1 MVSFLKNSITTTGT
15 ERRLLRWGGI
25 GWRLVLVLY
34 LELSCCC
41 KWLWKCD
48 SRQTSRNVGYV
59 HKSSHIWQ
67 KWRAYSGS
75 RLGAWCRDG
84 MGRWSTLTSLLP
96 VVPITVV
103 IECDVQSMCMVYAL
117 MHSISSC
124 ESGWNRRSW
133 QCSQNLCR
141 PLFIEVKHYCI
152 KPPFSGIAHLL
163 YCPPLELLAPC
174 ICPPLVLSTPIWI
187 AHLWYCPP
195 LSFIAHSS
203 LIKPT
208 VAVRLSKN
216 SLANLLAK
224 DLFSNTA
231 L

>member
-1 MVSFLKNSITTTGT
+1 MCILCKKLLILKLCNTVLECRMCIPITWQRQTVMVSFLKNSITTTGT

-103 IECDVQSMCMVYAL
+103 IECDVQSTCMVYAL
-117 MHSISSC
+117 IHSIAAASPAETGDRDS
-124 ESGWNRRSW
+124 
-133 QCSQNLCR
+133 
-141 PLFIEVKHYCI
+141 
-152 KPPFSGIAHLL
+152 
-163 YCPPLELLAPC
+163 
-174 ICPPLVLSTPIWI
+174 
-187 AHLWYCPP
+187 
-195 LSFIAHSS
+195 
-203 LIKPT
+203 
-208 VAVRLSKN
+208 AVRIFVDHYS
-216 SLANLLAK
+216 
-224 DLFSNTA
+224 
-231 L
+231 

>member
-1 MVSFLKNSITTTGT
+1 MWQSSNIQKCGICSLIESHLTKVTSLFWFPIRSMMS
-15 ERRLLRWGGI
+15 RWHGQMKHSYQ
-25 GWRLVLVLY
+25 LVA
-34 LELSCCC
+34 
-41 KWLWKCD
+41 
-48 SRQTSRNVGYV
+48 
-59 HKSSHIWQ
+59 SSPHHCSDWM
-67 KWRAYSGS
+67 WRAKY
-75 RLGAWCRDG
+75 
-84 MGRWSTLTSLLP
+84 
-96 VVPITVV
+96 
-103 IECDVQSMCMVYAL
+103 VYGVRP
-117 MHSISSC
+117 HPQHSSC

-163 YCPPLELLAPC
+163 YCPPL
-174 ICPPLVLSTPIWI
+174 
-187 AHLWYCPP
+187 
-195 LSFIAHSS
+195 SFIAHSS

-208 VAVRLSKN
+208 VAVRPSKN